1 MIINKQN
8 NIIQIEFGKHC
19 NLTALSLFQYDKG
32 QIIQFLDI
40 PDGTQIEFTNENHE
54 RATPYIIRN
63 SQVEIPDF
71 LLAESSE
78 IVAYIKVV
86 DANSETTEK
95 ELHIPVESRQPADD
109 GVSPENQQTFIEQ
122 IQEIMNEAKEAAQ
135 YSLIPGEGIKIENKV
150 ISAVDKWETF
160 LDVTLE
166 EGVNSFTFNK
176 FADGSPLQ
184 LRECEVLCFR
194 PASEVDAQYV
204 YLRVHGTDYC
214 QASLSKSKCASD
226 NYMYIN
232 AYHFPNEKLMLAR
245 RSGDG
250 SINTSYAFNRYQS
263 TVIYSIT
270 SHYYGGTLSD
280 EKPLFPA
287 GTKILVRGVRA

>member
-1 MIINKQN
+1 M
-8 NIIQIEFGKHC
+8 
-19 NLTALSLFQYDKG
+19 
-32 QIIQFLDI
+32 
-40 PDGTQIEFTNENHE
+40 
-54 RATPYIIRN
+54 
-63 SQVEIPDF
+63 
-71 LLAESSE
+71 
-78 IVAYIKVV
+78 
-86 DANSETTEK
+86 
-95 ELHIPVESRQPADD
+95 
-109 GVSPENQQTFIEQ
+109 
-122 IQEIMNEAKEAAQ
+122 
-135 YSLIPGEGIKIENKV
+135 
-150 ISAVDKWETF
+150 
-160 LDVTLE
+160 DVTLE

-263 TVIYSIT
+263 TAIYSIT

-287 GTKILVRGVRA
+287 GTRILVRGVRA